1 MAKQSIEKGKRYGE
15 LVESQNTART
25 LALATWSVALC
36 VIAFVTWS
44 VVTQVDEI
52 AKAKGAVIPEGEKQV
67 LQSAIGGKLKQIL
80 VKEGQLVEKG
90 QPLVEF
96 DATFQRTALEELK
109 SQQVTLLASVER
121 MNALLEQ
128 REPNLAEFEVDYPE
142 IVSQQKAQLNA
153 QKALYFQKRVVLE
166 KESEQIAEQ
175 LRSVDKSLPSYEKE
189 LNATKQELNILEK
202 GYKAG
207 NISRLR
213 VLEMRQ
219 KLASIEQKIEEAR
232 GKKAVLIKQ
241 ADSTEQKIEQLL
253 AEAKAKVSDDRSKAV
268 SDLSALNARVRSSQ
282 AKLTNT
288 MLVSPLQ
295 GLVQSLPST
304 QNGGVIQPGGTVVEI
319 VPVGGKADFKARLSP
334 RDIGFV
340 SVGQP
345 TRIKIDA
352 FDYSRFGALKGEV
365 ESISPTTSQ
374 SERGEIYYEVVVS
387 VDTPYFRDN
396 PESFSILPGMT
407 GEVDI
412 TTGEKSVFQYLWKP
426 IYTNISV
433 AFGER

>member
-1 MAKQSIEKGKRYGE
+1 MTKQSIEKGRRYGE
-15 LVESQNTART
+15 LVESQSTART

-36 VIAFVTWS
+36 VIAFATWS

-67 LQSAIGGKLKQIL
+67 LQSAIGGKLKQVL

-128 REPNLAEFEVDYPE
+128 REPNLADFEVDYPE

-175 LRSVDKSLPSYEKE
+175 LRSVEKALPSYEKE

-202 GYKAG
+202 GYKSG

-232 GKKAVLIKQ
+232 GKKSVLIRQ
-241 ADSTEQKIEQLL
+241 ADSNGQKIIQLL

-319 VPVGGKADFKARLSP
+319 IPVGGKADFKARLSP

-352 FDYSRFGALKGEV
+352 FDYSRFGALKGVV

-387 VDTPYFRDN
+387 IETPYFRDN

-426 IYTNISV
+426 IYTNVSV

>member
-1 MAKQSIEKGKRYGE
+1 MKNNEYGE
-15 LVESQNTART
+15 LIELQATERSLT
-25 LALATWSVALC
+25 LVTWSVAVCL
-36 VIAFVTWS
+36 VLFIGWS
-44 VVTQVDEI
+44 LITQVDEI
-52 AKAKGAVIPEGEKQV
+52 AKAKGAVIPEGERQV
-67 LQSAIGGKLKQIL
+67 LQSDIGGKLKGIL
-80 VKEGQLVEKG
+80 VQEGQLVEKG

-96 DATFQRTALEELK
+96 DATFQKTALEELK
-109 SQQVTLLASVER
+109 AQQVTLQASIER

-128 REPNLAEFEVDYPE
+128 REPNLAQFETDYPD

-153 QKALYFQKRVVLE
+153 QKALFLQKRVVLE
-166 KESEQIAEQ
+166 KESERIAEE
-175 LRSVDKSLPSYEKE
+175 LHSVENSFPSYQKE
-189 LNATKQELNILEK
+189 LTATKQELNILEK
-202 GYKAG
+202 AYKT
-207 NISRLR
+207 NNVSRLR

-219 KLASIEQKIEEAR
+219 KLAGIEQKIEEAR
-232 GKKAVLIKQ
+232 GKKAILIKQ
-241 ADSTEQKIEQLL
+241 ADSNDQKIEQLL

-268 SDLSALNARVRSSQ
+268 SDLSALNARVRSGE

-288 MLVSPLQ
+288 MLVSPVQ
-295 GLVQSLPST
+295 GLVQSLPAT
-304 QNGGVIQPGGTVVEI
+304 KDGGVIQPGGTVVEI

-340 SVGQP
+340 TVGQP
-345 TRIKIDA
+345 ARIKIDA
-352 FDYSRFGALKGEV
+352 FDYSRFGALEGAV

-374 SERGEIYYEVVVS
+374 SQKGEVFYEVVVS
-387 VDTPYFRDN
+387 IDKSFFRDN

-426 IYTNISV
+426 IYTNVSV